1 MKFQPRQQRP
11 GGELLRLNVTMARRS
26 GNLSALVQFF
36 STGPDRPVS
45 GDAGAVD
52 ALYRRHRLRVM
63 IAITLGYG
71 LIYTCRLALG
81 VVKKPLIDAG
91 IFGPAELGLIGS
103 ALFYTY
109 AIGKLTNGFLADHAN
124 IKKFLAIGFLLTALC
139 NIGMGFS
146 AVLWASVLLW
156 GLNGWFQSFGA
167 PAGVVAMTAW
177 FSNRERGRC
186 YGIWSTAH
194 SIGEGLTFLV
204 VGAIVA
210 ALGWRWGFWIPGVI
224 GVATAALAY
233 RLLQDRPRT
242 LGLPAVADWRNDHYA
257 PSSTQNLS
265 VFATQL
271 TILKIPAIWVLALS
285 SAMIYVTRYAI
296 NSWGVLYLQEARA
309 YSLPMAGT
317 LLMISTLAG
326 IVGAVA
332 YGFISDK
339 VFGAR
344 RPPANLLFAIFE
356 LVGLVLIFFGPA
368 NTAVLTLGMV
378 LFGVGLTGL
387 VTALGGLFAVDI
399 CPKRVAG
406 AAMGL
411 IGIFSYIGAAV
422 QENISGHLIEQGM
435 TVVDGVRTYDFS
447 TVIWFWLGASI
458 VSMLLAASLWRV
470 KLRD

>member
-1 MKFQPRQQRP
+1 MSD
-11 GGELLRLNVTMARRS
+11 TA
-26 GNLSALVQFF
+26 
-36 STGPDRPVS
+36 TI
-45 GDAGAVD
+45 D

-63 IAITLGYG
+63 LAITLGYG

-124 IKKFLAIGFLLTALC
+124 MKKFLAAGFTLSALC

-146 AVLWASVLLW
+146 TLVTVSVLLW
-156 GLNGWFQSFGA
+156 GLNGWFQSLGA
-167 PAGVVAMTAW
+167 PGGVVAMTAW
-177 FSNRERGRC
+177 FSNRERGRY

-204 VGAIVA
+204 VGTIVA
-210 ALGWRWGFWIPGVI
+210 VLGWHWGFWIPGLVGI
-224 GVATAALAY
+224 VTAAMVY
-233 RLLQDRPRT
+233 LLVQDRPRT
-242 LGLPAVADWRNDHYA
+242 LGLPTVAEWRNDHYA
-257 PSSTQNLS
+257 APAGHHHS

-271 TILKIPAIWVLALS
+271 SILKIPAIWVLALS
-285 SAMIYVTRYAI
+285 SATIYVTRYAI
-296 NSWGVLYLQEARA
+296 NSWGVLYLQEARG

-317 LLMISTLAG
+317 LLMISTVAG
-326 IVGAVA
+326 MIGAVA
-332 YGFISDK
+332 FGFISDT
-339 VFGAR
+339 VFKAR
-344 RPPANLLFAIFE
+344 RPPANLLFAILE
-356 LVGLVLIFFGPA
+356 LIGLMLIFYGPRNSTVLTVGLVLFG
-368 NTAVLTLGMV
+368 L
-378 LFGVGLTGL
+378 GLTAL
-387 VTALGGLFAVDI
+387 VTSLGGLFAVDI

-411 IGIFSYIGAAV
+411 IGIFSYVGAAV
-422 QENISGHLIEQGM
+422 QENVSGYLIERGM
-435 TVVDGVRTYDFS
+435 SVVGGVRIYDFHAA
-447 TVIWFWLGASI
+447 IWFWLGASF